1 MIAWI
6 LLGVGVVLIALTAL
20 YVAAEFS
27 LVTVDRA
34 LVDQAAADGDAAAKG
49 VRTALRNLSTQLS
62 GAQVGI
68 TVTTLALGYVMEP
81 SLASLLHPLL
91 TGLGLPSGVATGI
104 AVALALALATVA
116 SMVFGELVPKNL
128 AIASPLAVAKAV
140 APVNRA
146 TTALARPLIW
156 VLNGMANGVLRL
168 FGIRPQEELHSAR
181 SARELLSMVRR
192 SGVAGSI
199 DTSSARLLSQSLRFS
214 SKMADDVLTPRVDVL
229 AVRADDPLTAVI
241 DIAAESG
248 RSRFPVIGAD
258 LDDVLG
264 VVHVKRAVMV
274 PAEERESVPVRAVMA
289 PIPHVPGTLPL
300 DDLLVTLRGR
310 GLQMAVVVDEY
321 GGNSGIV
328 TLEDAIEELVGEIT
342 DEHDEP
348 EQGCVRQPDGT
359 LLVEGTLRPDEIA
372 DLTGLLVPEPAEYET
387 LAGLLIEHLD
397 RLPEA
402 GDAVTLEAELSASAS
417 LGAAPQGTAVE
428 AGEPGGLPRLVR
440 VLATVTG
447 MTGRRVATVHLASL
461 GPIDPDDDSGE
472 TEDGVS

>member
-1 MIAWI
+1 MTAWI
-6 LLGVGVVLIALTAL
+6 LLGVGVVLIALTAI

-34 LVDQAAADGDAAAKG
+34 LVDEAAAGGDTAARG
-49 VRTALRNLSTQLS
+49 VRIALRSLSTQLS

-68 TVTTLALGYVMEP
+68 TVTTLALGFVMEP

-91 TGLGLPSGVATGI
+91 TGIGLSPGVATGV

-128 AIASPLAVAKAV
+128 AIAAPLAVAKAV
-140 APVNRA
+140 TPVNRA
-146 TTALARPLIW
+146 TTAMTRPLIW

-181 SARELLSMVRR
+181 SARELLSLVQR
-192 SGVAGSI
+192 SGLAGSI
-199 DTSSARLLSQSLRFS
+199 DASSARLLSQSLRFS

-229 AVRADDPLTAVI
+229 AVRADDPLTTVI

-274 PAEERESVPVRAVMA
+274 PTEERESVPVRAVMA

-328 TLEDAIEELVGEIT
+328 TLEDAIEELVGEIA

-348 EQGCVRQPDGT
+348 EHGCVRRADGT

-372 DLTGLLVPEPAEYET
+372 DITGLLLPEPAEYET

-397 RLPEA
+397 RVPEA
-402 GDAVTLEAELSASAS
+402 GDTVILEAEIAARAS
-417 LGAAPQGTAVE
+417 LGAAPQGAAIE
-428 AGEPGGLPRLVR
+428 AGELDGLPRLVR
-440 VLATVTG
+440 VLATVKE

-461 GPIDPDDDSGE
+461 GWIDPDEDEDDAEGGTS
-472 TEDGVS
+472 